1 MRQPQ
6 RVSEPLDLARLIGSR
21 RPGYSLPA
29 PFYLSPEI
37 YDRDLSLIFARHW
50 IFVGVE
56 PEIPEAGD
64 LFTVDIG
71 NHSIIVARDDDLAI
85 RAFHNVC
92 RHRGARLRPAGRGVT
107 GNLVCPYHQWT
118 YNLRGELV
126 HNQHMGEGF
135 ERCKFNLKPV
145 HIESLAGLLFI
156 CLAENPA
163 PGFADMRAAI
173 ERYIAPHNIVNTKV
187 AFQKDIIEHGNWKL
201 TMENNREC
209 YHCTANHPELTV
221 SLLEYGFGYQPS
233 SDNSAQLQ
241 GFEDMLAHHHQRWE
255 ACGLPSA
262 EIDRLEHVT
271 GFRTVRLPMVRSG
284 ESQTLDTKVASRK
297 PLAEFEQLDLGGLSF
312 WTQPNSWHHFMSDHI
327 VSFSVLP
334 ISAHSTLL
342 RTRWLVHKDA
352 QEGVD
357 YDLKRLTEVWSATND
372 QDSSLVENAHRG
384 IISPAYEPG
393 PYSPFTEGLVD
404 KFCNWY
410 LDRLAAG
417 LDAAGPTLGAGAS
430 GAAGTLGAAVAPNPA
445 GTTRA
450 AQAAPIPTPAPEP
463 DAQVFSVTFGKSGR
477 TVPCRAAQ
485 SVLHAAESAGLPL
498 PFSCREG
505 KCGTCRS
512 RLLSG
517 RVDMQHAGGIR
528 QRQIDMGDILV
539 CCSRPLS
546 DLVIDK

>member
-1 MRQPQ
+1 MTD
-6 RVSEPLDLARLIGSR
+6 PLDLPRLIASR

-29 PFYLSPEI
+29 PFYLSAEI
-37 YDRDLSLIFARHW
+37 YQRDLSLIFGRHW

-71 NHSIIVARDDDLAI
+71 SDSIIILRDDDLAV

-92 RHRGARLRPAGRGVT
+92 RHRGARLRPAGRGMV

-126 HNQHMGEGF
+126 HNQHMGEDF
-135 ERCKFNLKPV
+135 ERCKFGLKPV
-145 HIESLAGLLFI
+145 HIENLAGLLFI
-156 CLAENPA
+156 CLAQTPA
-163 PGFADMRAAI
+163 PGFDEMRAAI
-173 ERYIAPHNIVNTKV
+173 EHYIAPHNIANTKV

-209 YHCTANHPELTV
+209 YHCSANHPELTV

-233 SDNSAQLQ
+233 MENVEQVK
-241 GFEDMLAHHHQRWE
+241 GFEDLLARQHQRWE
-255 ACGLPSA
+255 ACGLPSV

-271 GFRTVRLPMVRSG
+271 GFRTVRLPMVHAG

-297 PLAEFEQLDLGGLSF
+297 PLADFEQLDLGGLSF

-334 ISAHSTLL
+334 LSADQALL

-357 YDLKRLTEVWSATND
+357 YDLKRLTEVWDATND
-372 QDSSLVENAHRG
+372 QDSALVANAHQG
-384 IISPAYEPG
+384 IISSAYEPG
-393 PYSPFTEGLVD
+393 PYSPHTEGLVD

-410 LDRLAAG
+410 LDRL
-417 LDAAGPTLGAGAS
+417 GADDS
-430 GAAGTLGAAVAPNPA
+430 AP
-445 GTTRA
+445 
-450 AQAAPIPTPAPEP
+450 AAPQVPPAARAPSATTPAPAAATP
-463 DAQVFSVTFGKSGR
+463 AASAALAAHAAATSIAVSATATDTRLFSITLRQSGHS
-477 TVPCRAAQ
+477 VPCRADQTILA
-485 SVLHAAESAGLPL
+485 AAESAGLPL

-505 KCGTCRS
+505 RCGTCRT
-512 RLLSG
+512 RMVSG
-517 RVDMQHAGGIR
+517 QVDMRHAGGIR

-546 DLVIDK
+546 DVVLEK

>member
-1 MRQPQ
+1 MTEPA
-6 RVSEPLDLARLIGSR
+6 VPEPLDLPGLIASR

-29 PFYLSPEI
+29 QFYLSSEI
-37 YDRDLSLIFARHW
+37 YQRDLSLIFGRHW

-56 PEIPEAGD
+56 PEIPDAGD

-71 NHSIIVARDDDLAI
+71 TDSIIIVRDDDLKV

-92 RHRGARLRPAGRGVT
+92 RHRGARLRPDGPGMV

-126 HNQHMGEGF
+126 HNQHMGEDF
-135 ERCKFNLKPV
+135 ERCRFGLKAV

-156 CLAENPA
+156 CLAETPA
-163 PGFADMRAAI
+163 QGFDEMRAAI
-173 ERYIAPHNIVNTKV
+173 EHYIAPHNIANTKV

-209 YHCTANHPELTV
+209 YHCSANHPELTV

-233 SDNSAQLQ
+233 MENVEQVK
-241 GFEDMLAHHHQRWE
+241 GFEDLLARQHQRWE

-271 GFRTVRLPMVRSG
+271 GFRTVRLPMVHAG

-297 PLAEFEQLDLGGLSF
+297 PLAEFDDLDLGGLSF

-334 ISAHSTLL
+334 ISPHKALL

-352 QEGVD
+352 KEGVD
-357 YDLKRLTEVWSATND
+357 YDLKRLTEVWDATND
-372 QDSSLVENAHRG
+372 QDSALVANAHQG
-384 IISPAYEPG
+384 IVSSAYEPG
-393 PYSPFTEGLVD
+393 PYSPYTEGLVD

-410 LDRLAAG
+410 LDRLGAG
-417 LDAAGPTLGAGAS
+417 LA
-430 GAAGTLGAAVAPNPA
+430 PA
-445 GTTRA
+445 GTANPRNPAVA
-450 AQAAPIPTPAPEP
+450 ATPGHSAAPAKALAVPRSAAPASGT
-463 DAQVFSVTFGKSGR
+463 DARQFSITFSQSGHS
-477 TVPCRAAQ
+477 VPCRADQ
-485 SVLHAAESAGLPL
+485 TILSAAESAGLPL

-505 KCGTCRS
+505 RCGTCRT
-512 RLLSG
+512 RLASG
-517 RVDMQHAGGIR
+517 QVDMQHAGGIR
-528 QRQIDMGDILV
+528 QRQIDLGDILL

-546 DLVIDK
+546 DVVIDK

>member
-1 MRQPQ
+1 MTDPI
-6 RVSEPLDLARLIGSR
+6 DLPRLIASR
-21 RPGYSLPA
+21 KPGYSLPA

-37 YDRDLSLIFARHW
+37 YQRDLSLIFGRHW

-71 NHSIIVARDDDLAI
+71 SDSIIILRDDDLAV

-92 RHRGARLRPAGRGVT
+92 RHRGARLRPAGRGMV

-126 HNQHMGEGF
+126 HNQHMGEDF
-135 ERCKFNLKPV
+135 ERCNFGLKPV
-145 HIESLAGLLFI
+145 HIENLAGLLFI
-156 CLAENPA
+156 CLAETPA
-163 PGFADMRAAI
+163 QGFDEMRAAI
-173 ERYIAPHNIVNTKV
+173 EHYIAPHHIANTKI

-209 YHCTANHPELTV
+209 YHCSANHPELTV

-233 SDNSAQLQ
+233 MENVEQVK
-241 GFEDMLAHHHQRWE
+241 GFEDLLAHQHQRWE
-255 ACGLPSA
+255 ACGLPSV

-271 GFRTVRLPMVRSG
+271 GFRTVRLPMVRAG

-297 PLAEFEQLDLGGLSF
+297 PLADFEQLDLGGLSF

-334 ISAHSTLL
+334 LSAHQALL

-357 YDLKRLTEVWSATND
+357 YDLKRLTEVWDATND
-372 QDSSLVENAHRG
+372 QDSALVANAHQG
-384 IISPAYEPG
+384 IISRAYEPG
-393 PYSPFTEGLVD
+393 PYSPYTEGLVD

-410 LDRLAAG
+410 LDRLGAG
-417 LDAAGPTLGAGAS
+417 LAL
-430 GAAGTLGAAVAPNPA
+430 AGTA
-445 GTTRA
+445 GTARSDRSARVTA
-450 AQAAPIPTPAPEP
+450 TPAAATALAAHATPTATATVAAAAAAAAT
-463 DAQVFSVTFGKSGR
+463 DAQLFSISFRQSGH
-477 TVPCRAAQ
+477 TVPCRADQTILA
-485 SVLHAAESAGLPL
+485 AAESAGLPL

-505 KCGTCRS
+505 RCGTCRT
-512 RLLSG
+512 RMLSG
-517 RVDMQHAGGIR
+517 QVDMRHAGGIR

-539 CCSRPLS
+539 CCSRPMSNVVLE
-546 DLVIDK
+546 K